1 MLERIRP
8 AHAEAGPCGLPTLA
22 IACETG
28 DAGDVVSTSRDSTL
42 ASVLT
47 VTLNPTV
54 DVSTSV
60 DQLVP
65 DHKLRAPG
73 WDREAGGGGVNVSR
87 VLQRLGVPPK
97 SFVVV
102 GGATGVELVAL
113 MRAEGLDVT
122 EFAGRSTTRESF
134 AITESRTDRQFRISV
149 PGPTLEDAG
158 ELERCVI
165 EAAAG
170 CGVVVLSGSIPP
182 GAPSDILVRIIAGLE
197 PGTTTIVDTAGP
209 ALAEV
214 AAHHATVVKPSQ
226 RELATLVGW
235 QPHTSDQIEQ
245 AAREALERGNVEAV
259 VASCGPTGALLSVR
273 NEAPI
278 WFRPPPVR
286 PVSTIGAGDSMVA
299 GIAASLARGTDVADA
314 VRAGVA
320 AGTAA
325 VLTPGTQLCDPG
337 DATRFFDRVSVHQ

>member
-1 MLERIRP
+1 
-8 AHAEAGPCGLPTLA
+8 
-22 IACETG
+22 
-28 DAGDVVSTSRDSTL
+28 VVSTSPDSSS

-54 DVSTSV
+54 DVSTSI

-65 DHKLRAPG
+65 DQKLRAPG
-73 WDREAGGGGVNVSR
+73 WSREAGGGGVNVSR
-87 VLQRLGVPPK
+87 VLQRLGVAPK

-102 GGATGVELVAL
+102 GGSTGTELVAL
-113 MRAEGLDVT
+113 MRAEGLEVV
-122 EFAGRSTTRESF
+122 EFVGRSATRESF
-134 AITESRTDRQFRISV
+134 AITEDSTDRQFRISV
-149 PGPTLEDAG
+149 PGPTLEKSG
-158 ELERCVI
+158 ELERRIV

-182 GAPSDILVRIIAGLE
+182 GATPEILVRIIAGLE

-209 ALAEV
+209 ALAAV
-214 AAHHATVVKPSQ
+214 AAAHATFVKPSQ

-235 QPHTSDQIEQ
+235 QPRTSDEIER
-245 AAREALERGNVEAV
+245 AALEVLEQGNVGVV
-259 VASCGPTGALLSVR
+259 VASCGPSGALLAVR
-273 NEAPI
+273 REAPV

-299 GIAASLARGTDVADA
+299 GIAASLARGSDVHTA

-325 VLTPGTQLCDPG
+325 VLTAGTQLCDAG
-337 DATRFFDRVSVHQ
+337 DAARFVDQVGIHR